1 MRSKRKT
8 RRKTRR
14 IRGGSFESQKDK
26 KKVASLLKQLSVKKD
41 VEIKKC
47 KDKIEKD
54 KKILHGYQQE
64 LRKCRGKI
72 KDFEKSKN
80 SYDQGL
86 RKCKKEIKECHKEI
100 KELKKPKKPLTK
112 VDRWLA
118 KHAAIG
124 AEGVATAKAAALPA
138 MNSSY
143 SGNPM
148 APWATGTG
156 AGWSPGVNLY
166 RDKSLR

>member
-8 RRKTRR
+8 RKTRR

-47 KDKIEKD
+47 KYKIEKD

-72 KDFEKSKN
+72 KDFEKSVN
-80 SYDQGL
+80 SYSQGL
-86 RKCKKEIKECHKEI
+86 RAREKEIKECHKEI

-112 VDRWLA
+112 
-118 KHAAIG
+118 
-124 AEGVATAKAAALPA
+124 GVATAKAVPA

-156 AGWSPGVNLY
+156 AGRSPGVNLY

>member
-8 RRKTRR
+8 RKTRR

-47 KDKIEKD
+47 KYKIEKD

-72 KDFEKSKN
+72 KDFEKSVN
-80 SYDQGL
+80 SYSQGL
-86 RKCKKEIKECHKEI
+86 RAREKEIKECHKEI

-112 VDRWLA
+112 
-118 KHAAIG
+118 AAIRED
-124 AEGVATAKAAALPA
+124 AAKAAAPA

-156 AGWSPGVNLY
+156 AGRSPGVNLY